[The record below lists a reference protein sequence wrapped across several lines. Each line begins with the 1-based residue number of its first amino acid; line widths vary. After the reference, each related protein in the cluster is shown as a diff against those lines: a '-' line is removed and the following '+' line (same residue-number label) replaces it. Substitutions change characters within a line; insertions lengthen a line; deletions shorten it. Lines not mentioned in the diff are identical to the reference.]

1 MITFYFKALKEIISK
16 LDLQTTFF
24 IIPNK
29 RSKALLKNNIID
41 LINKP
46 TIAPI
51 ILSIDDFTEQVSG
64 LKESSRT
71 NQIFNLFESYLKISD
86 QNDIQSYSKFRS
98 WANTLINDTNDI
110 EMSLSSTDEVFNYL
124 YELQKLNMIND
135 DEKNIGLW
143 KLLPKI
149 IKRFKSLQ
157 LEEGSVNK
165 GQIHLL
171 AKENISDFSNAHSDY
186 SFIFVG
192 LNSLSKSE
200 EYIINYLLEN
210 NRVKVFWDYD
220 HEYLNNPLHQ
230 AGHFFRKYKKTWP
243 HYTDNSFLLGENFSK
258 ERKDFLVYETAKNVA
273 QVKTVNRILSDIY
286 SVENNS
292 KTAVILPRSEL
303 LIPMLNSIP
312 SVVDDINV
320 SMTIPLLDLPFSDLS
335 LRILNMYVNLRK
347 KGFFYKDVQNVLS
360 DPKLI
365 TVMDAKSSSI
375 KDFLDSITE
384 KNLIYVSIDKFTN
397 EFKGSK
403 IIDLV
408 FRSTKENIFKNIET
422 LFETIKNKENNSLA
436 IDQFNSIKQVL
447 LIIKNFLEKLK
458 FKMDY
463 KDLRDFYIDML
474 KNQSLSLVGDI
485 NSKVQIMG
493 LLESRGVD
501 FDNIIICSVNEG
513 VLPKDN
519 FNSTFLPFDVRK
531 KFDLPTIEDAD
542 ARTAYDFY
550 RLTHRSKKVHLIYNS
565 NPDGLDSGEKSR
577 YIYQLEFQKKS
588 NYKISNISSYFPLNF
603 EKTKQEEHIKSPE
616 TVNRLNEISK
626 KGFTPSALKDY
637 VEDKI
642 RFYDKYILQIKD
654 SESVIERAEHRGV
667 GNIFHN
673 TMEALYKDQ
682 EKKTLTIKSLNQ
694 ILNKAEETLT
704 QKFIEEYG
712 KDYNYGKNII
722 AFQTIL
728 KNVKELIN
736 SDISKVEKGTKIKVL
751 IIEELLTVNFKTTNS
766 EIKFALKGKMDRVQ
780 EEDGVLHVLDYKTGN
795 VEPNKLTFTDNEDI
809 IQNKKTNII
818 QLACYNL
825 IVSSILNTNKPFKSG
840 IISFKHIN
848 QGTLWMKEKISF
860 KVRKEVFNE
869 EDLKNF
875 ENLVY
880 EIVED
885 IHDVNSTFK
894 NE

>member
-1 MITFYFKALKEIISK
+1 MITFYFKVLKEIISK
-16 LDLQTTFF
+16 LDLQKTFF

-71 NQIFNLFESYLKISD
+71 NQIFDLFESYLKISD

-157 LEEGSVNK
+157 LEAGSVNK

-200 EYIINYLLEN
+200 EFIINYLLEN

-243 HYTDNSFLLGENFSK
+243 HYTDNSFLLGEDFSK

-286 SVENNS
+286 SGENNS

-320 SMTIPLLDLPFSDLS
+320 SMTIPLLDLPFSELS

-365 TVMDAKSSSI
+365 TVMDTKSSSI

-384 KNLIYVSIDKFTN
+384 KNLIYVSIDKFKN

-408 FRSTKENIFKNIET
+408 FKSTKENIFKNIET
-422 LFETIKNKENNSLA
+422 LFEIIKNKENNSLA

-447 LIIKNFLEKLK
+447 LIIKNFLEKQK
-458 FKMDY
+458 FKMEY

-501 FDNIIICSVNEG
+501 FDNVIICSVNEG

-588 NYKISNISSYFPLNF
+588 NYKISHISSYFPLNF

-616 TVNRLNEISK
+616 AVKRLNEISK

-736 SDISKVEKGTKIKVL
+736 NDISKVEKGVKIKVL
-751 IIEELLTVNFKTTNS
+751 IIEELLTVNLKTTNS

-825 IVSSILNTNKPFKSG
+825 IVSSILNSNKPFKSG

-860 KVRKEVFNE
+860 KERKDVFNE

>member
-86 QNDIQSYSKFRS
+86 QNDIHSYSKFRS

-157 LEEGSVNK
+157 LEAGSVNK
-165 GQIHLL
+165 GQIHML

-200 EYIINYLLEN
+200 EFIINYLLEN

-230 AGHFFRKYKKTWP
+230 AGRFFRKYKKTWP
-243 HYTDNSFLLGENFSK
+243 YYTDNSFLLGEDFSK

-273 QVKTVNRILSDIY
+273 QVKTVNRILRDIY
-286 SVENNS
+286 SGENNS

-320 SMTIPLLDLPFSDLS
+320 SMTIPLLDLPFSELS

-365 TVMDAKSSSI
+365 TVMDAKSSST

-384 KNLIYVSIDKFTN
+384 KNLIYVSIDKFKN

-447 LIIKNFLEKLK
+447 LIIKNFLEKQK
-458 FKMDY
+458 FKMEY

-501 FDNIIICSVNEG
+501 FDNVIICSVNEG

-642 RFYDKYILQIKD
+642 RFYDKYVLQIKD

-825 IVSSILNTNKPFKSG
+825 IVSSILNTNNPFKSG

-860 KVRKEVFNE
+860 KERKDVFNE
-869 EDLKNF
+869 EDLINF

>member
-243 HYTDNSFLLGENFSK
+243 YYTDNSFLLGEDFSK

-273 QVKTVNRILSDIY
+273 QVKTVNRILRDIY
-286 SVENNS
+286 SGENNS

-320 SMTIPLLDLPFSDLS
+320 SMTIPLLDLPFSELS

-365 TVMDAKSSSI
+365 TVMDAKSSST

-384 KNLIYVSIDKFTN
+384 KNLIYVSIDKFKN

-447 LIIKNFLEKLK
+447 LIIKNFLEKQK
-458 FKMDY
+458 FKMEY

-501 FDNIIICSVNEG
+501 FDNVIICSVNEG

-825 IVSSILNTNKPFKSG
+825 IVSSILNSNKPFKSG

-860 KVRKEVFNE
+860 KVRKDVFNE

>member
-157 LEEGSVNK
+157 LEAGSANK

-243 HYTDNSFLLGENFSK
+243 YYTDNSFSLGEDFSK

-273 QVKTVNRILSDIY
+273 QVKTVNRILRDIY
-286 SVENNS
+286 SGENNS

-320 SMTIPLLDLPFSDLS
+320 SMTIPLLDFPFSELS

-447 LIIKNFLEKLK
+447 LIIKNFLEKQK
-458 FKMDY
+458 FKMEY

-501 FDNIIICSVNEG
+501 FDNVIICSVNEG

-728 KNVKELIN
+728 KNIKELIN

-751 IIEELLTVNFKTTNS
+751 IIEELLTVNFKTTNL

-825 IVSSILNTNKPFKSG
+825 IVSSILNTNNPFKSG

-860 KVRKEVFNE
+860 KERKDVFNE
-869 EDLKNF
+869 EDLINF

>member
-1 MITFYFKALKEIISK
+1 MITFYFKVLKEIISK
-16 LDLQTTFF
+16 LDLQKTFF

-71 NQIFNLFESYLKISD
+71 NQIFDLFESYLKISD

-157 LEEGSVNK
+157 LEAGSVNK

-200 EYIINYLLEN
+200 EFIINYLLEN

-230 AGHFFRKYKKTWP
+230 AGHFLRKYKKTWP
-243 HYTDNSFLLGENFSK
+243 HYTDNSFLLGEDFSK

-286 SVENNS
+286 SEENNS

-320 SMTIPLLDLPFSDLS
+320 SMTIPLLDLPFSELS
-335 LRILNMYVNLRK
+335 LRIVNMYVNLRK

-365 TVMDAKSSSI
+365 TVMDTKSSSI

-384 KNLIYVSIDKFTN
+384 KNLIYVSLDKFKN

-408 FRSTKENIFKNIET
+408 FKSTKENIFKNIET
-422 LFETIKNKENNSLA
+422 LIEIIKNKENNSLA

-447 LIIKNFLEKLK
+447 LIIKNFLEKQK
-458 FKMDY
+458 FKMEY

-501 FDNIIICSVNEG
+501 FDNVIICSVNEG

-588 NYKISNISSYFPLNF
+588 NYKISHISSYFPLNF

-616 TVNRLNEISK
+616 AVKRLNEISK

-736 SDISKVEKGTKIKVL
+736 NDISKVEKGVKIKVL
-751 IIEELLTVNFKTTNS
+751 IIEELLTVNLKTTNS

-825 IVSSILNTNKPFKSG
+825 IVSSILNSNKPFKSG

-860 KVRKEVFNE
+860 KERKDVFNE

>member
-157 LEEGSVNK
+157 LEAGSANK

-230 AGHFFRKYKKTWP
+230 AGRFFRKYKKTWP
-243 HYTDNSFLLGENFSK
+243 YYTDNSFLLGENFSK
-258 ERKDFLVYETAKNVA
+258 ERKDFLVYETAKNVT
-273 QVKTVNRILSDIY
+273 QVKTVNRILRDIY
-286 SVENNS
+286 SGENNS

-320 SMTIPLLDLPFSDLS
+320 SMTIPLLDLPFSELS

-365 TVMDAKSSSI
+365 TVMDAKSSST

-384 KNLIYVSIDKFTN
+384 KNLIYVSIDKFKN

-447 LIIKNFLEKLK
+447 LIIKNFLEKQK
-458 FKMDY
+458 FKMEY

-501 FDNIIICSVNEG
+501 FDNVIICSVNEG

-751 IIEELLTVNFKTTNS
+751 IIEELLTVNFKTTNL

-825 IVSSILNTNKPFKSG
+825 IVSSILNTNNPFKSG

-860 KVRKEVFNE
+860 KERKDVFNE
-869 EDLKNF
+869 EDLINF

>member
-1 MITFYFKALKEIISK
+1 MITFYFKVLKEIISK
-16 LDLQTTFF
+16 LDLQKTFF

-71 NQIFNLFESYLKISD
+71 NQIFDLFESYLKISD

-143 KLLPKI
+143 KLLPKV

-157 LEEGSVNK
+157 LEAGSVNK

-171 AKENISDFSNAHSDY
+171 AKENISDFSNAYSDY
-186 SFIFVG
+186 SFIFIG

-243 HYTDNSFLLGENFSK
+243 HYTDNSFLLGVNFNK

-273 QVKTVNRILSDIY
+273 QVKTINRILSDMY
-286 SVENNS
+286 SVENDS

-320 SMTIPLLDLPFSDLS
+320 SMTIPLLDLPFSELS
-335 LRILNMYVNLRK
+335 LRIVNMYVNLRK

-375 KDFLDSITE
+375 KDLLESITE
-384 KNLIYVSIDKFTN
+384 KNLIYVSIDKFKN

-422 LFETIKNKENNSLA
+422 LLETIKNKENNSLA

-447 LIIKNFLEKLK
+447 LIIKNFLEKQK
-458 FKMDY
+458 FKMEY

-493 LLESRGVD
+493 LLESRGID
-501 FDNIIICSVNEG
+501 FDNVIICSVNEG

-603 EKTKQEEHIKSPE
+603 EKTKQEEHVKSPE

-694 ILNKAEETLT
+694 ILNKAEEILT

-736 SDISKVEKGTKIKVL
+736 SDISKVEKGVKIKVL
-751 IIEELLTVNFKTTNS
+751 IIEELITVNLKTTNS

-825 IVSSILNTNKPFKSG
+825 IVSSILNINKPFKSG

-860 KVRKEVFNE
+860 KERKDVFNE